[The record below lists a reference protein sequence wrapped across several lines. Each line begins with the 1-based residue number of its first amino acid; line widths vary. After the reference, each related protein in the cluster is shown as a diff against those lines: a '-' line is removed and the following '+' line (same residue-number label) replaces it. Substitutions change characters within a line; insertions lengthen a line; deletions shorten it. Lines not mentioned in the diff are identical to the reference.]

1 MEKHQEMVTN
11 NKELINL
18 INPIFKD
25 KTKKQEI
32 IQKLYPFFSLK
43 VNSQGEIDR
52 EYSAVEKI
60 DPEKIEI
67 IEEYKYEEKMY
78 DSKNKFVTNCK
89 SVGLNNFDS
98 NLSAN
103 TLGDKQSFKLDQKEE
118 NSSKVYCIHS
128 IAVKLFRVIFDFKE
142 IKLAKQVIEELEK
155 VKNANATEKK
165 VLLEQLVDKFGLYIP
180 LEFYVGG
187 RINYSFEANN
197 EEEAQAV
204 HSLLQREIKAKFGG
218 GYKEISESLKGNSKN
233 KNTFDNSSKSLDNVK
248 NLSIQ
253 IEGGDYTYKDDFK
266 KWIQSFNIDNLQII
280 EYKTLSRI
288 YSFIPELESNLIA
301 NI

>member
-1 MEKHQEMVTN
+1 MENKKKEMEKNQEMDIN

-43 VNSQGEIDR
+43 LNSQGEIDR

-67 IEEYKYEEKMY
+67 IEEYQYEEKMY
-78 DSKNKFVTNCK
+78 DSKNKFLTNCK
-89 SVGLNNFDS
+89 SVGLSNF
-98 NLSAN
+98 
-103 TLGDKQSFKLDQKEE
+103 DQKEENFNQNFE

-128 IAVKLFRVIFDFKE
+128 IVIKLFRIIFDFKE

-180 LEFYVGG
+180 LEFFVGG

-204 HSLLQREIKAKFGG
+204 HSLLQREIKAKFGE
-218 GYKEISESLKGNSKN
+218 GYKEISASLEGNSKN
-233 KNTFDNSSKSLDNVK
+233 KNTFDNSSITLNNVK

-253 IEGGDYTYKDDFK
+253 IEGGDYAYKDDFK
-266 KWIQSFNIDNLQII
+266 KWVQSLNIDNLQII